1 MEYGILGL
9 ILLIANIYALV
20 KIWGSSTSTGGKLL
34 WSLGIFVF
42 PLVGFI
48 VWLIAGPKGGAVHA

>member
-9 ILLIANIYALV
+9 ILLIANIYAIYQV
-20 KIWGSSTSTGGKLL
+20 FTSGVSTGAKLL
-34 WSLGIFVF
+34 WTLGILIF

-48 VWLIAGPKGGAVHA
+48 VWLIAGPRGGSVTA